1 MAVVIATRDRS
12 SELLATLDR
21 LEALP
26 ERPPIVVVDNASAD
40 GTAAAVRAA
49 HPDVEL
55 IALPKNLGGGA
66 RTVAAKRLTTPYVA
80 FADDDSW
87 WAPGALER
95 AASLLDRH
103 PRLGLVAARVLV
115 GEEQQEDPVCAQMA
129 ASSVPAPFE
138 LPGPAVLG
146 FIACGAIVR
155 RSAFLQVGGFDSRF
169 GIGGEEELLALDLAA
184 AGWGLCYAADVVAHH
199 HPSASR
205 DPAARRRRQLR
216 NALWSTW
223 LRSPLPDAA
232 RRTLRLLAE
241 RRREPAARGA
251 LLDALR
257 ALPWVLTER
266 RVVPAHVRR
275 ALRALDQQSRSR
287 SASPDGA
294 DGRSR

>member
-26 ERPPIVVVDNASAD
+26 ERPPIVVVDNASSDA
-40 GTAAAVRAA
+40 TVAAVRAA
-49 HPDVEL
+49 HPDVEV
-55 IALPKNLGGGA
+55 IALPENLGGGA
-66 RTVAAKRLTTPYVA
+66 RTLAAKRLTTPYVA

-103 PRLGLVAARVLV
+103 PRLALVAARVLV
-115 GEEQQEDPVCAQMA
+115 GDEQREDPVCAQMA

-223 LRSPLPDAA
+223 LRSPLPHAT
-232 RRTLRLLAE
+232 RRTLRLLAGW
-241 RRREPAARGA
+241 RHDPAASGA
-251 LLDALR
+251 LIDALR
-257 ALPWVLTER
+257 GVRWVLAER

-275 ALRALDQQSRSR
+275 ALRALDQQSQTR
-287 SASPDGA
+287 SASPGRA
-294 DGRSR
+294 DGGSR